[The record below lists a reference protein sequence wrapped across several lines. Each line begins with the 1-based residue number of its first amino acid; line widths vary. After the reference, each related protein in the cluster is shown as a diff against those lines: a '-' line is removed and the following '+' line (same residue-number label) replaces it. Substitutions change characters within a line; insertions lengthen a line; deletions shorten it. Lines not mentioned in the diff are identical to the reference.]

1 MGSVVGKY
9 EDILGISWD
18 TRISEDIRRYQD
30 IEGCQRIPGYP
41 RISVDTRISEYIRG
55 YQDI

>member
-18 TRISEDIRRYQD
+18 TRMSEDMRRY
-30 IEGCQRIPGYP
+30 EL
-41 RISVDTRISEYIRG
+41 ISADMRRCDMMSANTGSYCLLTNF
-55 YQDI
+55 